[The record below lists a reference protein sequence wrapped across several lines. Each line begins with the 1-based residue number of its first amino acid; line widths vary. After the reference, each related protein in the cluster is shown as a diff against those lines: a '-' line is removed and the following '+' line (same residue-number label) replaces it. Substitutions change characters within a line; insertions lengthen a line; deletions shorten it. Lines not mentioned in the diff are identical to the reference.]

1 MTNRS
6 QDDKQE
12 VPHLLSNGDHIDDYV
27 VGSLISIG
35 GFGQVYSGFHRATC
49 KRVAIKVET
58 TTAAI
63 PLLRNEAAC
72 LHFLNSRYNAC
83 GDAPREPILRYLT
96 YGNTDKLKYLVMDHC
111 GANLR
116 ELKRATPKD
125 QFSTTTSLWIM
136 ERMIS
141 ALQFIHSHG
150 WLHRDVKPANFCIG
164 ENETHKLYLIDFGMC
179 RYFIN
184 TDGSYKARKASSPFH
199 GTVRYASLN
208 THNRQDQCRWDD
220 LWSVY
225 YIAIENM
232 VGALPW
238 RFVTDK
244 NKVAEMKTN
253 YEFNKLQYGEEPCMP
268 RPLQIL
274 SYHLCDAYREQDS
287 SFYSTPPY
295 GRIIRE
301 VEHDLGQRHFYQNS
315 PLDWE
320 ANQSVTFPV
329 PELHDNSGQ
338 EKNSSCVERPLYD
351 PFGKQSFYCF

>member
-1 MTNRS
+1 MHSFSFSVQETPSSIMPPTVTPDEFDEILQDVETNRS

-58 TTAAI
+58 TTAAYDYI
-63 PLLRNEAAC
+63 VVD
-72 LHFLNSRYNAC
+72 H
-83 GDAPREPILRYLT
+83 G
-96 YGNTDKLKYLVMDHC
+96 TDDI
-111 GANLR
+111 
-116 ELKRATPKD
+116 
-125 QFSTTTSLWIM
+125 ST
-136 ERMIS
+136 
-141 ALQFIHSHG
+141 AIHSFS
-150 WLHRDVKPANFCIG
+150 WVVA
-164 ENETHKLYLIDFGMC
+164 
-179 RYFIN
+179 
-184 TDGSYKARKASSPFH
+184 
-199 GTVRYASLN
+199 
-208 THNRQDQCRWDD
+208 QDQCRWDD

-320 ANQSVTFPV
+320 SNQSVAFPV
-329 PELHDNSGQ
+329 PGVHDNSGQ
-338 EKNSSCVERPLYD
+338 DKNSSCVDRPLYD
-351 PFGKQSFYCF
+351 PYGKQSFYCF

>member
-1 MTNRS
+1 YPSESACFSYFQETFRGYLVNSTRSCVPNRS
-6 QDDKQE
+6 A
-12 VPHLLSNGDHIDDYV
+12 LRN
-27 VGSLISIG
+27 
-35 GFGQVYSGFHRATC
+35 VYSGFHRATC

-208 THNRQDQCRWDD
+208 THNRQEPCMPRPLQILSYHLCDAYREQDSSFYSTPPYGRIIREVDQCRWDD

-253 YEFNKLQYGEEPCMP
+253 YEFNKLQYGE
-268 RPLQIL
+268 
-274 SYHLCDAYREQDS
+274 
-287 SFYSTPPY
+287 
-295 GRIIRE
+295 
-301 VEHDLGQRHFYQNS
+301 
-315 PLDWE
+315 
-320 ANQSVTFPV
+320 
-329 PELHDNSGQ
+329 
-338 EKNSSCVERPLYD
+338 
-351 PFGKQSFYCF
+351 

>member
-1 MTNRS
+1 
-6 QDDKQE
+6 
-12 VPHLLSNGDHIDDYV
+12 
-27 VGSLISIG
+27 
-35 GFGQVYSGFHRATC
+35 
-49 KRVAIKVET
+49 
-58 TTAAI
+58 
-63 PLLRNEAAC
+63 
-72 LHFLNSRYNAC
+72 
-83 GDAPREPILRYLT
+83 
-96 YGNTDKLKYLVMDHC
+96 MDHC

-125 QFSTTTSLWIM
+125 QF
-136 ERMIS
+136 
-141 ALQFIHSHG
+141 
-150 WLHRDVKPANFCIG
+150 RDVKPANFCIG

-232 VGALPW
+232 
-238 RFVTDK
+238 
-244 NKVAEMKTN
+244 TN

-320 ANQSVTFPV
+320 SNQSVAFPV
-329 PELHDNSGQ
+329 PGVHDNSGQ
-338 EKNSSCVERPLYD
+338 DKNSSCVERPLYD
-351 PFGKQSFYCF
+351 PYGKQSFYCF